1 MPRISLIIPT
11 RNESQT
17 IRQCIH
23 RALEAFEKAGL
34 EGEIIVADS
43 STDQTADI
51 AASCGARVVFPQKLG
66 YGNAYLLGFQE
77 AQGDYIF
84 LLYRTILLC
93 LFNCALRAKEL
104 LRQ

>member
-11 RNESQT
+11 RNESET
-17 IRQCIH
+17 ICQCIH
-23 RALEAFEKAGL
+23 KAQEAFRKAGL
-34 EGEIIVADS
+34 DGEIIVSDS
-43 STDQTADI
+43 STDRTAKI

-84 LLYRTILLC
+84 LMDGDLTYDPEAILDMMH
-93 LFNCALRAKEL
+93 
-104 LRQ
+104 